1 MCRSASYSIR
11 ACHGGAQGLDESK
24 IDPQQLTLEVTESLY
39 SEDSAERTE
48 VLSELRRIGVKIA
61 IDDFGTGYS
70 ALSSLRDMPVDV
82 LKIDKSFVDHIADS
96 AEAAHLVQMILQ
108 LAHDFRISTVAE
120 GAENVRQVQMLRA
133 MGCSFVQGYYFSK
146 PLPES
151 ELEIVL
157 QRDFPVP
164 PPLKPTAGGYDRR
177 VSNTHTR
184 PLDPTRVRLHVGI
197 VQ

>member
-1 MCRSASYSIR
+1 
-11 ACHGGAQGLDESK
+11 
-24 IDPQQLTLEVTESLY
+24 LY

-157 QRDFPVP
+157 QRDFAVP
-164 PPLKPTAGGYDRR
+164 PPLKPTAGLIPIG
-177 VSNTHTR
+177 
-184 PLDPTRVRLHVGI
+184 G
-197 VQ
+197 